1 MKSKLIIYGATG
13 YTGSLVARQ
22 AKALGLDFVI
32 AGRDAAKLEALSKDL
47 EVPYAAFS
55 VDSITELVMALAGYE
70 VVLNCAGPFAKT
82 AEPIIRAC
90 IEVGAHYLD
99 ITAEFK
105 VYALAESLS
114 DKARIGGSMLLPGV
128 GWDVVPSD
136 CLAVH
141 TVAKVEKPE
150 RLRIAL
156 QVAGSMSRGSAISA
170 TEIMAVGLL
179 ARVNG
184 EIVAVPH
191 AKTAEFNFGDGYVEC
206 YPLSFGDLITA
217 WHSTGVPNIEM
228 FVHVTGAAFPEGDL
242 STLPDGPSEAEKSA
256 NRAMVVAEVLG
267 EDGSLASSMIET
279 VNGYTYTP
287 LAAVEA
293 ARRVLAGEFTV
304 GFTTPAMVFG
314 SDFAT
319 SIADS
324 RIIDL

>member
-1 MKSKLIIYGATG
+1 MTRKLIIYGATG

-22 AKALGLDFVI
+22 AKAAGLDFVI
-32 AGRDAAKLEALSKDL
+32 AGRDATKLEVLSQDL
-47 EVPYAAFS
+47 DVPYAAFS
-55 VDSITELVMALAGYE
+55 VDTVAELAMALAEYD

-82 AEPIIRAC
+82 AEPIMRAC

-99 ITAEFK
+99 ITAEFN

-114 DKARIGGSMLLPGV
+114 VEARSGGSMLLPGV

-141 TVAKVEKPE
+141 TVAKVEKPQ

-170 TEIMAVGLL
+170 AEIMAVGLL
-179 ARVNG
+179 ARVDG
-184 EIVAVPH
+184 EIVAVPD
-191 AKTAEFNFGDGYVEC
+191 AKTAEFNFGNGYVEC

-217 WHSTGVPNIEM
+217 WHSTQVPNIEM

-242 STLPDGPSEAEKSA
+242 SALPDGPSEAEKTA
-256 NRAMVVAEVLG
+256 NRAVVVADVLG
-267 EDGSLASSMIET
+267 EDGSLASSMIDT
-279 VNGYTYTP
+279 VNGYTYMP
-287 LAAVEA
+287 LAAIEA
-293 ARRVLAGEFTV
+293 ARRVLAGEFRP

-314 SDFAT
+314 SDFAG
-319 SIADS
+319 SIADT

>member
-1 MKSKLIIYGATG
+1 MTRKLIIYGATG

-22 AKALGLDFVI
+22 AKAAGLDFVI
-32 AGRDAAKLEALSKDL
+32 AGRDATKLEVLSQDL
-47 EVPYAAFS
+47 DVPYAAFS
-55 VDSITELVMALAGYE
+55 VDTVAELAMALAEYD

-82 AEPIIRAC
+82 AEPIMRAC

-99 ITAEFK
+99 ITAEFN
-105 VYALAESLS
+105 VYTLAESLS
-114 DKARIGGSMLLPGV
+114 VEARSGGSMLLPGA

-141 TVAKVEKPE
+141 TVAKVEKPQ

-170 TEIMAVGLL
+170 AEIMAVGLL
-179 ARVNG
+179 ARVDG
-184 EIVAVPH
+184 EIVAVPD
-191 AKTAEFNFGDGYVEC
+191 AKTAEFNFGNGYVEC

-217 WHSTGVPNIEM
+217 WHSTQVPNIEM

-242 STLPDGPSEAEKSA
+242 SALPDGPSEAEKTA
-256 NRAMVVAEVLG
+256 NRAMVVADVLG
-267 EDGSLASSMIET
+267 EDGSFASSMIDT

-287 LAAVEA
+287 LAAIEA
-293 ARRVLAGEFTV
+293 ARRVLAGEFRR

-314 SDFAT
+314 SDFAG
-319 SIADS
+319 SIADT